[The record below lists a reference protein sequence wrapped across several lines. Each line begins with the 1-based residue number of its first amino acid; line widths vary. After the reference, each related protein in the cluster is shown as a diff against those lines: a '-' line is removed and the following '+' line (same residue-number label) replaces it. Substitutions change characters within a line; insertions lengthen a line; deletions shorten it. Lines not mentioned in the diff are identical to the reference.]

1 MAPSRKKSRPRAGAR
16 SAAPS
21 RRAPAAPSRGGKT
34 ASARRAKP
42 APKSP
47 APPSARPKGVA
58 GPLRLVTFSPG
69 KKGALRVGAVTAA
82 DRVVDLGAVARRK
95 GIRLAFD
102 PSRMLSLIESGKRGL
117 SQVRL
122 LLALAGD
129 AGAPLDAVRLAAPI
143 PDPIRNVHCVGWNYL
158 EHFEEGKALRD
169 PSAAQA
175 LPEHPVFFTK
185 ATGAVNGPYD
195 PIPYDPKVS
204 TLIDWET
211 ELAVIVGKR
220 GKNVPEEQGMDYVFG
235 FSVLNDT
242 SARDIQQKKHGGQWF
257 KGKGLDG
264 HAPMGPWIV
273 TADGFAHEDLKVVTR
288 VNGVVKQEGSTRQM
302 YFKVPRLVAEL
313 SLGMTIHPG
322 DILSTGTPP
331 GIGHARKP
339 PQYLVPGDVME
350 SEIEGIGTL
359 RNPIRAV

>member
-1 MAPSRKKSRPRAGAR
+1 MAQPRKSSRSRASAPAR
-16 SAAPS
+16 RGKAAPKRRLSAAP
-21 RRAPAAPSRGGKT
+21 P
-34 ASARRAKP
+34 
-42 APKSP
+42 
-47 APPSARPKGVA
+47 ARPKGVA
-58 GPLRLVTFSPG
+58 GPLRLVTFAP
-69 KKGALRVGAVTAA
+69 KKGGALRVGAVSAA
-82 DRVVDLGAVARRK
+82 DRVVDLGAVAGRK
-95 GIRLAFD
+95 GVRLAFD
-102 PSRMLSLIESGKRGL
+102 PARMLSLIESGKKGL

-122 LLALAGD
+122 LVALAGD
-129 AGAPLDAVRLAAPI
+129 GGAPLGGVRLAAPI
-143 PDPIRNVHCVGWNYL
+143 PEPIRNVHCVGWNYV
-158 EHFEEGKALRD
+158 EHFEEGKDLRG
-169 PSAAQA
+169 AQVE
-175 LPEHPVFFTK
+175 LPAHPVFFTK
-185 ATGAVNGPYD
+185 ATGAVNGPCD

-211 ELAVIVGKR
+211 ELAVIIGKR
-220 GKNVPEEQGMDYVFG
+220 GKNVPEEQGMEHVFG
-235 FSVLNDT
+235 FCVLNDT

-273 TADGFAHEDLKVVTR
+273 TADGFAHEELRVVTR
-288 VNGVVKQEGSTRQM
+288 VNGVVKQDGSTRQM

-339 PQYLVPGDVME
+339 PEYLVPGDVME

-359 RNPIRAV
+359 RNTIRAV